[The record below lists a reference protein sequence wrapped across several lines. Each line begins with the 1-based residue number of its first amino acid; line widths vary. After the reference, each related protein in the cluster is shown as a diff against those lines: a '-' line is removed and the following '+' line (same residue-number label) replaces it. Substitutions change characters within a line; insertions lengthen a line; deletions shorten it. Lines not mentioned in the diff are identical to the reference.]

1 MLYCKGKI
9 FRILLLTCSLC
20 ASGCN
25 VFTPPVER
33 RIERNQSTFDAY
45 PPEVRENLR
54 LGQIQLGYDK
64 EMVSISLGQPDRRYL
79 RLDSE
84 GKVVIWVYLG
94 KEVRSRHH
102 RTTLDL
108 PMFDHNGNR
117 ITRREELELDLY
129 DHQEFDRRHIHFVED
144 KVVALE
150 QTMD

>member
-45 PPEVRENLR
+45 PSEVRENLR

-129 DHQEFDRRHIHFVED
+129 DHQEFDRRRIHFVED

>member
-1 MLYCKGKI
+1 MLYCQGKI

-117 ITRREELELDLY
+117 ITRREELELDLD
-129 DHQEFDRRHIHFVED
+129 DHQEFDRRRIHFVED